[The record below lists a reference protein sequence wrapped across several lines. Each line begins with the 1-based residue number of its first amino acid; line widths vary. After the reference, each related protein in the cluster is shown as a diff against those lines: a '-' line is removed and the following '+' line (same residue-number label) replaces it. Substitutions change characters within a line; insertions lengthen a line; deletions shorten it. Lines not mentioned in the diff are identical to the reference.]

1 MTFVRV
7 GRFKVKDGAVDE
19 LCRAYAA
26 EAIPAIRA
34 AKGNAGAFLLRP
46 HEPESDFLAVTV
58 WISREDAEAYD
69 RSGQAQKM
77 VDTIRHLF
85 ASPPKLL
92 TYDAYGFERL

>member
-1 MTFVRV
+1 MAFVRV

-19 LCRAYAA
+19 LCRAYSA
-26 EAIPAIRA
+26 EAIPTIRA

-46 HEPESDFLAVTV
+46 REPESGFLAVTI

-69 RSGQAQKM
+69 CSGQAQKM
-77 VDTIRHLF
+77 VDTIGHLF

-92 TYDAYGFERL
+92 TYDAYGFEEL